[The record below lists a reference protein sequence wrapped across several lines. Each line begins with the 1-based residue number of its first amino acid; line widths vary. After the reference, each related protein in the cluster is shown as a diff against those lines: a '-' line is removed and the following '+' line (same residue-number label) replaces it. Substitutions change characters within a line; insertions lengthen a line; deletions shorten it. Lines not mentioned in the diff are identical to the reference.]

1 MATSKWTN
9 LHGSWLDSP
18 STGVVMFRH
27 QAVVAALFALTSL
40 LQPQAGH
47 AAGDNRA
54 DREAVADLIYCYARG
69 TDAIGDATTNADPLA
84 TGLAIYRGCFA
95 EDAEFRAWFPQQP
108 FDSQTFPNP
117 DANPDT
123 APAPF
128 IGPAAW
134 AEFVNGV
141 FRGSGYDFTQH
152 IMSNVDVQLNGNR
165 ALLTAYL
172 NASHVISGDAIGGSV
187 ALCRRRERHLLDAG
201 GEASWP
207 LGRHASRSHVDHVQP
222 GVPERRGLLIH
233 PFRVK
238 AVGAPGAGTPAQKER
253 DAERAHVDQGPATD
267 RAASCRCS
275 WIGGGFCA

>member
-1 MATSKWTN
+1 
-9 LHGSWLDSP
+9 
-18 STGVVMFRH
+18 MFRH
-27 QAVVAALFALTSL
+27 RAVIAALFALTSL

-47 AAGDNRA
+47 AAGDNRT

-95 EDAEFRAWFPQQP
+95 ADAEFRAWFPQQP

-134 AEFVNGV
+134 AQFVNGV

-152 IMSNVDVQLNGNR
+152 IMSNVDVQLKGTSASVTLNGMFMVS
-165 ALLTAYL
+165 TAY
-172 NASHVISGDAIGGSV
+172 NAGV
-187 ALCRRRERHLLDAG
+187 ADGAF
-201 GEASWP
+201 
-207 LGRHASRSHVDHVQP
+207 
-222 GVPERRGLLIH
+222 GLLV
-233 PFRVK
+233 R
-238 AVGAPGAGTPAQKER
+238 AGS
-253 DAERAHVDQGPATD
+253 ATSS
-267 RAASCRCS
+267 AALSSARKPMT
-275 WIGGGFCA
+275 ARNARPRR